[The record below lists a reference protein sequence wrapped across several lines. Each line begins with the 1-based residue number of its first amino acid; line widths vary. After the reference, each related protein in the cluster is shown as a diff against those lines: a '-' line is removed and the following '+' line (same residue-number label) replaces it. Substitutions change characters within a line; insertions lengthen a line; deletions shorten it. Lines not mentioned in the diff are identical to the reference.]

1 MKKFLELKWFTPLK
15 KLDHRQRLRYGLMGI
30 GILALAP
37 PVGFVTQL
45 FGSGTLC
52 GNLCPRMAIGTAF
65 MRELFTRTAG
75 VALLFIWLGIT
86 LFLGR
91 WMCSH
96 ICPAGGLTEFG
107 SKLLPRKL
115 KADYPKRIDAPLF
128 RYGFLAAYIFLPVM
142 GVASICCSFCSF
154 SVIPETFGAIF
165 VPRLADMLT
174 TGTRL
179 FSVLLFVFLLGIFT
193 RDGRGH
199 CHLICPVGALDS
211 IVNALGAKL
220 PIAFRE
226 RIRLADCSGCG
237 DCAENCPAWAIKVD
251 THARIDQRR
260 CYQCRQCES
269 NCSQNAIFYGRPLK
283 EKEYIHEKFPEQVLL
298 SNSGQD

>member
-1 MKKFLELKWFTPLK
+1 
-15 KLDHRQRLRYGLMGI
+15 MGI
-30 GILALAP
+30 EILALAP

-45 FGSGTLC
+45 FGSGTIC
-52 GNLCPRMAIGTAF
+52 GNLCSRMAIGTAF

-86 LFLGR
+86 LFFGR

-96 ICPAGGLTEFG
+96 ICPAGALTEFG
-107 SKLLPRKL
+107 SKLLPDKL
-115 KADYPKRIDAPLF
+115 KADYLKRIDAPLF

-179 FSVLLFVFLLGIFT
+179 VSVLLFVFLLGIFT

-211 IVNALGAKL
+211 IINALGQRCQL
-220 PIAFRE
+220 PFERE
-226 RIRLADCSGCG
+226 YA
-237 DCAENCPAWAIKVD
+237 
-251 THARIDQRR
+251 
-260 CYQCRQCES
+260 
-269 NCSQNAIFYGRPLK
+269 
-283 EKEYIHEKFPEQVLL
+283 
-298 SNSGQD
+298 